1 MNTIYILNGPNL
13 NLLGQREPEIYGH
26 DTLADVEALCK
37 KTAQGFGLSVKCF
50 QSNSEGEMI
59 NFIHEARENGAGL
72 IINAGAYTH
81 TSVALH
87 DALRTLNIP
96 AVEVHLANLHKRE
109 EFRHKSFIA
118 PVVQGSIC
126 GFGILGYE
134 LAIRALSASIRG

>member
-1 MNTIYILNGPNL
+1 MKQIYILNGPNL

-26 DTLADVEALCK
+26 DTLADLEALCD
-37 KTAQGFGLSVKCF
+37 KTAQNFGKSVKCF

-59 NFIHEARENGAGL
+59 NFIHEAREQASGL

-81 TSVALH
+81 TSIALH
-87 DALRTLNIP
+87 DALRTLSIP
-96 AVEVHLANLHKRE
+96 IVEVHLANLHKRE

-134 LAIRALSASIRG
+134 LAIRALSARKE